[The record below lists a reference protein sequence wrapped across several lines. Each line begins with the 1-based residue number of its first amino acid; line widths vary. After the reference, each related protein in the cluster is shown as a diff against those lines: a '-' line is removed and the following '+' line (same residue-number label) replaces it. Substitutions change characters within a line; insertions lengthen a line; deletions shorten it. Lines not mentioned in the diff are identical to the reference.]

1 MSASA
6 RHSLIQAEPT
16 TAIDEQKRL
25 KILLY
30 QANHIFLPPGLPQ
43 VSDEDNFQDKHLA
56 ETVCFCLEQFRQLP
70 ELNQDQRD
78 RLRRCI
84 GIVDRLVR
92 TRGPGGT
99 LSEKSL
105 QDEMSKLGA
114 VETLAI
120 HIRRQNAALL
130 ISKEE
135 GGNQYLYEAFEL
147 LAPDGTVVTT
157 VGSLQRQFPSASVL
171 VPTTHAG
178 SPRFQK
184 TLASTIT
191 QLDEFTDV
199 AGQEKGRAPE
209 IDRDTA
215 DPRLVTSMIM
225 SMLLALGSKS
235 QLPGISKRCREEVF
249 LQPGRRSPWRRSAL
263 WFMIRVT
270 LQLTLEPARLGTK
283 KMAFHA
289 TETLYKDFMIFLMG
303 QVLRASQAAK
313 LPPDLIF
320 VMVNKIS
327 RRVLKLGAPLDHPGL
342 TEAIEI
348 TDKAQSTLHAQWKA
362 TQLSDQASI
371 NLSALKTLD
380 FQSDTALELVDLRK
394 HIKRSKA
401 RRESPASD
409 DPEEVPFL
417 PGPSFMRSQNREYFP
432 RTEFTQDPDFL
443 VYELLEFEH
452 SVEEYLGTYGYHNA
466 SPRALL
472 TEAPRPTTAIGD
484 GVFDTDRQNA
494 SVCYCPLQ
502 PDEFRLVHLIRGTGG
517 MECQLKS
524 YSFTGAPSYK
534 VLSYQDVQDWEY
546 QQVDGD
552 RPYYAQLQV
561 DGHPIRIPRCIY
573 DGLGEIWRSNN
584 DGLHIWVDVICVNQ
598 GDLSEKSDHVTR
610 LPRIYSSASAV
621 LVWLGGDP
629 HHRPAE
635 TEVIKLIVDVASK
648 LNSNDVSET
657 GGFSFDA
664 KRMLER
670 ALQERLLA
678 FEEVDEYITRLVSK
692 PWFSD
697 MSAVAA
703 ASLSAETP
711 VVMLASPPHRVRLDA
726 LRLFAICWQS
736 SDQFPSQSRL
746 KTTLDPFV
754 GLKNLSQSC
763 LNSSGRRH
771 DEIPGDQSLEW
782 WAREL
787 WHALKRTRHYK
798 CRRPQD
804 KLYGVL
810 GLISAGRGIPNPLAP
825 DYRLDLG
832 VVFRNYAKFLYENG
846 GFLTAMQHRGSRELA
861 APSWVPDFRRLDFE
875 DPTPATQARSIA
887 FSDDLR
893 TMTTSGVIIGEVAAA
908 FPKNSPPPASPAES
922 NLPWVTLANRA
933 NLLKSHLDR
942 ECGVD
947 WRNMLLWAPERLAR
961 QPRSANPIDLMQ
973 QQRHDVTTDQ
983 DLFLSYNGLVGICD
997 GAVENDVVVILWG
1010 TCRPLLLRR
1019 LVRGGFKAVGC
1030 AALSGKHGNPE
1041 TFTKRFFSR
1050 GRKMV
1055 FTLV

>member
-1 MSASA
+1 MSTSA
-6 RHSLIQAEPT
+6 RHILIQAEP
-16 TAIDEQKRL
+16 ASALDEQKRL

-43 VSDEDNFQDKHLA
+43 VSDEDNFQDRHLA
-56 ETVCFCLEQFRQLP
+56 EMVCLCLEQFRQLP
-70 ELNQDQRD
+70 EVNQDQRD

-92 TRGPGGT
+92 IRGPGGI

-105 QDEMSKLGA
+105 QDEMSKLRA
-114 VETLAI
+114 KETLAI
-120 HIRRQNAALL
+120 HVRRQNAALL

-135 GGNQYLYEAFEL
+135 GGKQYLYEAFEL
-147 LAPDGTVVTT
+147 LAPDSTVVTT
-157 VGSLQRQFPSASVL
+157 VSSLQRQFPSASVL

-178 SPRFQK
+178 NPRFQK
-184 TLASTIT
+184 TLASTIA
-191 QLDEFTDV
+191 QLDEFMDV

-235 QLPGISKRCREEVF
+235 ELPAISKRCREEVF
-249 LQPGRRSPWRRSAL
+249 LEPGRRSPWRRSAL

-270 LQLTLEPARLGTK
+270 LQLTLEPARLGTR

-289 TETLYKDFMIFLMG
+289 TETLYKDFIIFLMG

-313 LPPDLIF
+313 LPTDLIF

-327 RRVLKLGAPLDHPGL
+327 RHILKLGAPLNHPGL

-348 TDKAQSTLHAQWKA
+348 TDKAQSALHAQWKA
-362 TQLSDQASI
+362 TQLSDQVSI

-380 FQSDTALELVDLRK
+380 FQRDTVLELPELRK

-417 PGPSFMRSQNREYFP
+417 PGHSFMRSQNRDYFP

-443 VYELLEFEH
+443 VYELLEFEQ

-472 TEAPRPTTAIGD
+472 TEAPPPTTAIGD

-494 SVCYCPLQ
+494 SLCYHPLQ
-502 PDEFRLVHLIRGTGG
+502 PNEVRLVHLVRGTDS
-517 MECQLKS
+517 MECQLKC
-524 YSFTGAPSYK
+524 YSFTRAPSYK
-534 VLSYQDVQDWEY
+534 VLSYQELQDWEC
-546 QQVDGD
+546 QHVDGD
-552 RPYYAQLQV
+552 SPYYTQLQL

-573 DGLGEIWRSNN
+573 DGLLEIWRSSN
-584 DGLHIWVDVICVNQ
+584 DDLHIWVDVICVNQ
-598 GDLSEKSDHVTR
+598 GDLGEKSDHVTR
-610 LPRIYSSASAV
+610 LPMIYSSASAV

-629 HHRPAE
+629 HCLPAE
-635 TEVIKLIVDVASK
+635 TKAIKLIVDVASK
-648 LNSNDVSET
+648 LNANDVSET

-678 FEEVDEYITRLVSK
+678 FEEVDEYLARLVSK

-703 ASLSAETP
+703 ASLSAESP
-711 VVMLASPPHRVRLDA
+711 VLMLASPHSVRLDA
-726 LRLFAICWQS
+726 LRLFAIGWQS
-736 SDQFPSQSRL
+736 SDQFPSQSQL
-746 KTTLDPFV
+746 KTTFDPFA
-754 GLKNLSQSC
+754 GLKNLGQSC
-763 LNSSGRRH
+763 LDSSGPCH
-771 DEIPGDQSLEW
+771 DEIPGGQSLEW

-810 GLISAGRGIPNPLAP
+810 GLISSGRGIPNSLAP
-825 DYRLDLG
+825 DYRLEHG

-846 GFLTAMQHRGSRELA
+846 SFLTAMQNRGSRELA
-861 APSWVPDFRRLDFE
+861 APSWVPDFRRLSFE

-893 TMTTSGVIIGEVAAA
+893 TMTTSGVIIGDVAAA
-908 FPKNSPPPASPAES
+908 FQKNSPPPASPAES
-922 NLPWVTLANRA
+922 NLPWATLADRA
-933 NLLKSHLDR
+933 DLLKSHLDR
-942 ECGVD
+942 ECGPD
-947 WRNMLLWAPERLAR
+947 WRNMLLWAPERLSR

-973 QQRHDVTTDQ
+973 QQSHDGTTDQ

-1019 LVRGGFKAVGC
+1019 SARGGFKVVGC

-1055 FTLV
+1055 FTLI